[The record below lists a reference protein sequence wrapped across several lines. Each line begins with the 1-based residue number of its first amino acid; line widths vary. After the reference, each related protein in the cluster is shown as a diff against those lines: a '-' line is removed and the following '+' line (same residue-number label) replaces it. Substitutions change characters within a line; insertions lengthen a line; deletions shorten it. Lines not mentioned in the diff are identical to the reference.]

1 MTFLAISLWIKN
13 VAGWCVEHWKLL
25 LYIVAGIVILFVL
38 IFAYKG
44 CTRPKPEIESEKV
57 VEIQRGIETHNREV
71 MEKNAAEIKAKQEV
85 IDNDLSGN
93 IKAIDEAESKA
104 KAEVKGMTNQ
114 EIVDFLE
121 AQINQ

>member
-1 MTFLAISLWIKN
+1 MVFISWLVLMLKTYWREILS
-13 VAGWCVEHWKLL
+13 V
-25 LYIVAGIVILFVL
+25 IVLGVVITILV
-38 IFAYKG
+38 FAYKG

-93 IKAIDEAESKA
+93 IKAIDEAEAKA

-114 EIVDFLE
+114 ELADFLE